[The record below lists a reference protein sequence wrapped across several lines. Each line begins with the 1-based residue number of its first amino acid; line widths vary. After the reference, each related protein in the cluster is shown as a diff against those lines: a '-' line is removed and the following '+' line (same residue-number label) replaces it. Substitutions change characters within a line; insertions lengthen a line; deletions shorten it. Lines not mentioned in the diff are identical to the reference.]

1 MSKTSNYDFQ
11 PIYTW
16 PNPAFPFR
24 IYYESPQCRIFII
37 ENIQHNWNWMAE
49 YHGRFR
55 KTDFFFVLIGCY
67 YDISAVKQ
75 ASQMFNIL
83 NLDRSQFFVLFNC
96 NQDKYNFE

>member
-1 MSKTSNYDFQ
+1 M
-11 PIYTW
+11 
-16 PNPAFPFR
+16 PFR
-24 IYYESPQCRIFII
+24 IYYEGPKCRIFII
-37 ENIQHNWNWMAE
+37 ENIQHNWNWITE
-49 YHGRFR
+49 CHGRFR

-96 NQDKYNFE
+96 NQD